1 MAPAVN
7 TSKPTASDWRILLRL
22 LAYVR
27 PYRWH
32 LAGAV
37 GITLVVSA
45 LGPFRP
51 WLFRHAIDAA
61 LAPSSS
67 TSLLTYGGIIAA
79 VLIAHGALQVGQTY
93 LLQWIGQHAL
103 ARIRRDVFHHI
114 LHLPFRT
121 LDTTPVGRLVTRA
134 TNDVEALSE
143 LFSSGVVM
151 IISDVL
157 VLVWILL
164 FMLATDVELT
174 LYALVV
180 IPLLLVAATIFR
192 IKVRKVYSAIRVQVA
207 RMNAFLNEY
216 IQGITTIQLF
226 SYHRPQAERF
236 DQINREHTR
245 LQLKTVTYYASF
257 FPVVEFLSVLALCLV
272 LYAAFGRSIGGSITV
287 GTIVSFL
294 MYGEMFFRP
303 VRDLTEKY
311 NVLQTATTASERI
324 FALLDQPTD
333 EAAHPRSAQLPARP
347 LEKSIEFRNVHFS
360 YDGSTPV
367 LQDICLTIP
376 VGTLVGIV
384 GATGSGK
391 STIANLLLK
400 FYSPQRG
407 SILLDGIPLE
417 QIDTTGH
424 RQRCAI
430 VLQDAFLF
438 SRTAS
443 ENITLGRD
451 LPTTI
456 ELLWGQLRKTH
467 PELAQRL
474 SSLEQLHERGTSLS
488 SGERQILALL
498 RAIAGEPELLI
509 LDEATAHVDSHTEHV
524 LMDIVEQARR
534 NTTIIAIAHRLAT
547 VRNADSIV
555 VLHHGRIVEHGT
567 HHELLARNGYYATLW
582 RLQQL
587 EVLATTNGEMHPA
600 QQHR

>member
-1 MAPAVN
+1 MATVVSN
-7 TSKPTASDWRILLRL
+7 SKRPASDWRILLRL
-22 LAYVR
+22 LAYIR

-32 LAGAV
+32 LVGAV

-45 LGPFRP
+45 LGPLRP
-51 WLFRHAIDAA
+51 WLFRHAIDTA
-61 LAPSSS
+61 LAPNGNE
-67 TSLLTYGGIIAA
+67 SLLVYGGGIAA

-93 LLQWIGQHAL
+93 LLQWIGQHTL
-103 ARIRRDVFHHI
+103 ARIRHDVFHHI
-114 LHLPFRT
+114 LHLPLRT

-164 FMLATDVELT
+164 FMLATDAELT
-174 LYALVV
+174 LYALLV
-180 IPLLLVAATIFR
+180 IPLLLLAATIFR
-192 IKVRKVYSAIRVQVA
+192 INVRKVYSAIRVQVA

-272 LYAAFGRSIGGSITV
+272 LYAAFGRSIGGTITV

-324 FALLDQPTD
+324 FALLDEPTD
-333 EAAHPRSAQLPARP
+333 EAHSTVATRIPARP
-347 LEKSIEFRNVHFS
+347 LERSIEFLNVSFS
-360 YDGSTPV
+360 YDGTTPV
-367 LQDICLTIP
+367 LHDISFTIP
-376 VGTLVGIV
+376 VGALIGIV

-407 SILLDGIPLE
+407 GILLDGVPLE
-417 QIDTTGH
+417 QIDTFGH

-443 ENITLGRD
+443 ENITLGRS
-451 LPTTI
+451 LPV
-456 ELLWGQLRKTH
+456 EPLWEQLRKTH
-467 PELAQRL
+467 PDLAQRL
-474 SSLEQLHERGTSLS
+474 SSLDQLHERGASLS

-498 RAIAGEPELLI
+498 RAIAAAPKLLI

-534 NTTIIAIAHRLAT
+534 RTTIIAIAHRLAT
-547 VRNADSIV
+547 IRNADSIV
-555 VLHHGRIVEHGT
+555 VLHQGRIVEHGT
-567 HHELLARNGYYATLW
+567 HDALLACNGYYATLW

-587 EVLATTNGEMHPA
+587 ETFALTNGEMHSVH
-600 QQHR
+600 QHP

>member
-61 LAPSSS
+61 LAPNGS
-67 TSLLTYGGIIAA
+67 TSLLVYGGGIAA
-79 VLIAHGALQVGQTY
+79 VLIAHGALQIGQTY

-103 ARIRRDVFHHI
+103 ASIRRDVFHHI

-333 EAAHPRSAQLPARP
+333 EAARPQSPQLPARP

-451 LPTTI
+451 LPAI

-547 VRNADSIV
+547 VRHADSIV

>member
-7 TSKPTASDWRILLRL
+7 TSTPTASDWRILLRL

-61 LAPSSS
+61 LAPSGS
-67 TSLLTYGGIIAA
+67 TSLLVYGGGIAA
-79 VLIAHGALQVGQTY
+79 VLIAHGALQIGQTY

-121 LDTTPVGRLVTRA
+121 LDTTPIGRLVTRA

-333 EAAHPRSAQLPARP
+333 EAARPQSVQLPARP

-417 QIDTTGH
+417 QIDTAGH

-498 RAIAGEPELLI
+498 RAIAAEPELLI

-534 NTTIIAIAHRLAT
+534 TTTIIAIAHRLAT

-567 HHELLARNGYYATLW
+567 HHELLACNGYYTTLW
-582 RLQQL
+582 RLQL
-587 EVLATTNGEMHPA
+587 LDALATTNGEMHPA

>member
-1 MAPAVN
+1 M
-7 TSKPTASDWRILLRL
+7 
-22 LAYVR
+22 
-27 PYRWH
+27 
-32 LAGAV
+32 
-37 GITLVVSA
+37 LV
-45 LGPFRP
+45 
-51 WLFRHAIDAA
+51 
-61 LAPSSS
+61 
-67 TSLLTYGGIIAA
+67 YGGGIAA
-79 VLIAHGALQVGQTY
+79 VLIVHGMLQIGQTY

-103 ARIRRDVFHHI
+103 ASIRRDVFHHI
-114 LHLPFRT
+114 LHLPLRT

-236 DQINREHTR
+236 DHINREHTR

-333 EAAHPRSAQLPARP
+333 EAARPQSAQLLARP
-347 LEKSIEFRNVHFS
+347 LEKSIEFQHVYFS
-360 YDGSTPV
+360 YDGTTPV

-438 SRTAS
+438 SRTAT
-443 ENITLGRD
+443 ENITLGRN
-451 LPTTI
+451 LPAI
-456 ELLWGQLRKTH
+456 EPLWQQLQKTH
-467 PELAQRL
+467 PELARRL
-474 SSLEQLHERGTSLS
+474 SSLDQLHERGTSLS

-524 LMDIVEQARR
+524 LMDIVESARS

-547 VRNADSIV
+547 VRNADYIV

-567 HHELLARNGYYATLW
+567 HHELMARNGYYATLW

-587 EVLATTNGEMHPA
+587 DALARINGEVYSVQKHS
-600 QQHR
+600 

>member
-1 MAPAVN
+1 MN
-7 TSKPTASDWRILLRL
+7 TSTHTASDWRILLRL

-61 LAPSSS
+61 LAPNGT
-67 TSLLTYGGIIAA
+67 TSMLVYGGGIAA
-79 VLIAHGALQVGQTY
+79 VLIVHGMLQIGQTY

-103 ARIRRDVFHHI
+103 ASIRRDVFHHI
-114 LHLPFRT
+114 LHLPLRT

-324 FALLDQPTD
+324 FALLDEPT
-333 EAAHPRSAQLPARP
+333 EETARPLSAQLPARP

-360 YDGSTPV
+360 YDGTTPV

-438 SRTAS
+438 SRTAT
-443 ENITLGRD
+443 ENITLGRN
-451 LPTTI
+451 LPAI
-456 ELLWGQLRKTH
+456 EPLWQQLQKTH
-467 PELAQRL
+467 PELARRL
-474 SSLEQLHERGTSLS
+474 SSLDQLHERGTSLS

-524 LMDIVEQARR
+524 LMDIVEQARQQYDDHCNCPSLGNRPECRRYRRAAPRPHRRARHTSRTHGAQWLLR
-534 NTTIIAIAHRLAT
+534 NTLA
-547 VRNADSIV
+547 
-555 VLHHGRIVEHGT
+555 
-567 HHELLARNGYYATLW
+567 LAAARRACHDQW
-582 RLQQL
+582 
-587 EVLATTNGEMHPA
+587 
-600 QQHR
+600 